1 MNYEVA
7 LQIENPR
14 RHALLTL
21 PVEEKKNLTEKI
33 IDCIIMLFSE

>member
-14 RHALLTL
+14 RHAFLTSRR
-21 PVEEKKNLTEKI
+21 EKKLDRKNN
-33 IDCIIMLFSE
+33 